1 MDFTELTD
9 FIRSESLPSYRL
21 KQIQKNYYSGRY
33 GSFGEMSDLP
43 LSLRTLL
50 DQKFSL
56 YSVKPTL
63 CKEGDLSQKALLQL
77 NDGLKIETV
86 LMDYENWLTACVST
100 QVGCPLA
107 CSFCATGKMGL
118 KRNLTTSEIVD
129 QILFWN
135 HHLDVIARSKAT
147 WQSNSKRP
155 YIGRIVFMGMGESFL
170 NWDNLIEAVNI
181 IRSELKIGARKISIS
196 TAGIVPRIY
205 DFADLNTEV
214 NLAVSLHSADQKT
227 REQMMPIARQ
237 YSLEELQKS
246 LQYYVNK
253 THRQVFFEYL
263 LAKDINDS
271 DLHLELLIDF
281 IRASHLFYLNL
292 IPLNPI
298 KNGLIPSPRLDYFQ
312 SKLAKAGVNFS
323 VRQSIGRSIN
333 SACGQLIVE
342 K

>member
-1 MDFTELTD
+1 MDFAELSE
-9 FIRSESLPSYRL
+9 FITSESLPAYRL
-21 KQIQKNYYSGRY
+21 KQIKKNYFSGRY
-33 GSFGEMSDLP
+33 GNFMEMSDLP

-56 YSVKPTL
+56 FSVVPSTCL
-63 CKEGDLSQKALLQL
+63 VGEFSQKALLQL
-77 NDGLKIETV
+77 DDGLKIETV

-118 KRNLTTSEIVD
+118 KRNLTSSEIVD
-129 QILFWN
+129 QVLFWN
-135 HHLDVIARSKAT
+135 HRLFPK
-147 WQSNSKRP
+147 
-155 YIGRIVFMGMGESFL
+155 YIGRIVFMGMGEPFL
-170 NWDNLIEAVNI
+170 NWDNLLEAIDI
-181 IRSELKIGARKISIS
+181 IRNDLQIGARKISIS

-205 DFADLNTEV
+205 DFANLDTEV
-214 NLAVSLHSADQKT
+214 NLAVSLHSADQST

-237 YSLEELQKS
+237 YSLDELLKS
-246 LQYYVNK
+246 LLYYVDK

-263 LAKDINDS
+263 LAKNVNDS
-271 DLHLELLIDF
+271 DRHLNLLIDF
-281 IRASHLFYLNL
+281 IRSSKLFYLNL

-298 KNGLIPSPRLDYFQ
+298 KNGLTPSTRLDYFQ
-312 SKLAKAGVNFS
+312 SKLAQAGINFS

-333 SACGQLIVE
+333 SACGQLIVD